1 MPPTDTRWG
10 VWSGDTYDGCHSG
23 PRGGDALVDLLL
35 WSRCIGG
42 TYASWEYVD
51 VCTTYPM
58 GRVPAIL

>member
-1 MPPTDTRWG
+1 MPPTDMRWG
-10 VWSGDTYDGCHSG
+10 VWSGDTCDGCHSG

-35 WSRCIGG
+35 WSRCISG

-51 VCTTYPM
+51 VRTTYPM